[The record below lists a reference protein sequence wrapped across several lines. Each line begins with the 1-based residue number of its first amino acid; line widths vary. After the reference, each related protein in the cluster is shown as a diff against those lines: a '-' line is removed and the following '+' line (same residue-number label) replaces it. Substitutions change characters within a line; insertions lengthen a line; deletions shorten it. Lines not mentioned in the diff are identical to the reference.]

1 MIALKDRTRL
11 TDLLTIHFIQVT
23 MEELVSIKGT
33 VEDIAYQNSE
43 NGYTVLDFSS
53 DGDYFVAVGVVGNVY
68 IGENLT
74 LSGEWTVHPT
84 YGKQFKIDACAR
96 SMPETAQEMLSYLS
110 SGAIKGIRERLAQR
124 IINRFGEKTF
134 WIIEN
139 EPDRL
144 AEVKGI
150 SKEKATN
157 ISREFSKLANER
169 NLIIQLEKYGINTSE
184 ALKIYKVFGS
194 KAVETT
200 ETNPYLFCNSD
211 VNMNFERANAIAE
224 VIPNKPLDSAK
235 YSEGIVHILRYNLRN
250 GHTCIPRDLLFAP
263 AKELLDCS
271 NNDVDITID
280 NLIENKRII
289 ECEFSGRKHIF
300 LPELY
305 RAETSIANAIGFI
318 SRFVGKPM
326 GDLTEQI
333 ESAQLLSGVCFNDKQ
348 CLAIKLAVEKG
359 ILILTGGPGT
369 GKTTTLRGIL
379 KVFEDLGL
387 EVELTA
393 PTGRAAKRMSELTG
407 KEASTIHRLLEVNWD
422 ENEHQTF
429 NRNKT
434 NPLNAQAVIVDELS
448 MVDVQLFAALLEALP
463 IGCRLIMVGDSDQ
476 LPPVGAGNVLHDLIN
491 SKTIPVVEL
500 TEVFRQAMESMII
513 TNAHAIVHDEMPELN
528 STDKD
533 FFFLHRPLPK
543 NCADTI
549 LELYKSRLPEAYN
562 YNSVE
567 DIQVLCPSRKGDTG
581 TIALNKTLQ
590 EQINPKAK
598 GKKEHTFGS
607 RIFRVGDKVMQ
618 IKNNYNI
625 EWTTGISKGVGVF
638 NGDIGVLQE
647 IDEIEQTLEIRFDD
661 KIAVIPFEFSSEIE
675 HAYAIT
681 VHKSQGSEFRCVI
694 MPVTGINPLLVYRN
708 LLYTAVTRA
717 RELIILV
724 GNAETVE
731 QMVNNN
737 KKQKRF
743 SALRYFM
750 VSGA

>member
-1 MIALKDRTRL
+1 
-11 TDLLTIHFIQVT
+11 
-23 MEELVSIKGT
+23 MEELISIKGI
-33 VEDIAYQNSE
+33 VEDITYQNSE

-84 YGKQFKIDACAR
+84 YGKQFKIDTCTG
-96 SMPETAQEMLSYLS
+96 SIPETAQEMLSYLS

-124 IINRFGEKTF
+124 IVGRFGDKTF
-134 WIIEN
+134 KIIEN
-139 EPDRL
+139 EPVRL
-144 AEVKGI
+144 SEVKGI
-150 SKEKATN
+150 SKEKAMN
-157 ISREFSKLANER
+157 ISREFSKLTNER
-169 NLIIQLEKYGINTSE
+169 NLIIQLEKYGINTTE

-194 KAVETT
+194 KSVETT
-200 ETNPYLFCNSD
+200 ETNPYLFCNSE

-224 VIPNKPLDSAK
+224 MIPNKPLNSAK
-235 YSEGIVHILRYNLRN
+235 YSEGIIHILRHNLRN
-250 GHTCIPRDLLFAP
+250 GHTCIPRDLLFIP
-263 AKELLDCS
+263 GKELLECS
-271 NNDVDITID
+271 DDEIDITID
-280 NLIENKRII
+280 NLVENKRII
-289 ECEFSGRKHIF
+289 ECEFLDRKYEF

-305 RAETSIANAIGFI
+305 RAETSIANAMGFI
-318 SRFVGKPM
+318 SRFVGKTAQ
-326 GDLTEQI
+326 DITDQI
-333 ESAQLLSGVCFNDKQ
+333 ESAELHSGVSFNEKQ
-348 CLAIKLAVEKG
+348 RLAIKLAVEKG
-359 ILILTGGPGT
+359 VLILTGGPGT
-369 GKTTTLRGIL
+369 GKTTALRGIL

-407 KEASTIHRLLEVNWD
+407 KDASTIHRLLEVNWD
-422 ENEHQTF
+422 ESEHQTF
-429 NRNKT
+429 NRNRT
-434 NPLNAQAVIVDELS
+434 NPLSAQAVIVDELS
-448 MVDVQLFAALLEALP
+448 MVDVQLFAALLEAIP

-491 SKTIPVVEL
+491 SKTLPVVEL

-513 TNAHAIVHDEMPELN
+513 TNAHAIVHGEMPELN

-533 FFFLHRPLPK
+533 FFFMNRPLPK
-543 NCADTI
+543 DCADTI
-549 LELYKSRLPEAYN
+549 IGLCKSRLTEAYD
-562 YNSVE
+562 YDSVE

-590 EQINPKAK
+590 AQINPKAN

-625 EWTTGISKGVGVF
+625 EWSTGTSKGLGVF
-638 NGDIGVLQE
+638 NGDIGILQD
-647 IDEIEQTLEIRFDD
+647 IDEIEQTLEISFDD
-661 KIAVIPFEFSSEIE
+661 RVATIPFEFSSEIE

-681 VHKSQGSEFRCVI
+681 VHKSQGSEFRCVV

-717 RELIILV
+717 REMIILV
-724 GNAETVE
+724 GDAGTIER
-731 QMVNNN
+731 MVKNN
-737 KKQKRF
+737 KKQKRY
-743 SALRYFM
+743 SALKYFI